1 MSSPDPASM
10 AVPAAKDK
18 AERAPRG
25 ARLAALFML
34 ALALIGLWKLS
45 SLERWSIEGPG
56 PGLFPMLAA
65 GVFALLAVV
74 VLIWPGQVGNSA
86 DDDSAEDGNEVKA
99 NNLADGSPS
108 AGASD
113 NSSRDARDNRRTF
126 ALYAL
131 SLLMLAFG
139 AAFAGFTITALA
151 VAVIIVR
158 FAERRTWFAALSYG
172 LICAVIGLIGFGW
185 LLRVDLPS
193 TAIERAI
200 FALVR

>member
-10 AVPAAKDK
+10 TVPAADEK
-18 AERAPRG
+18 AERAARG
-25 ARLAALFML
+25 ARLAALLML
-34 ALALIGLWKLS
+34 AIALIGLWKLS

-74 VLIWPGQVGNSA
+74 VMIWPGQVDISA
-86 DDDSAEDGNEVKA
+86 DDDSAEDGSEVEA
-99 NNLADGSPS
+99 NNLA
-108 AGASD
+108 
-113 NSSRDARDNRRTF
+113 NSSASASASGGSGRAAPANKPAF
-126 ALYAL
+126 VLYAL

-139 AAFAGFTITALA
+139 SAFAGFTITAMA

-158 FAERRTWFAALSYG
+158 FAEHRSWFAALSYG
-172 LICAVIGLIGFGW
+172 LICAVIGLVGFGW

-193 TAIERAI
+193 TAIERAF